1 LQNSLHATTELVIYY
16 RCLIVVSIERMIPFG
31 KVDGRCAVGDVPA
44 AECLEQMLVLAC
56 WQSASQLLQKYVEVS
71 ESFRRCLGLQ
81 NVFLLARCIL
91 EVLAAVTHNAV
102 SKSEAELVSNKLFAP
117 SECDCASRQ
126 KVALDTLK

>member
-1 LQNSLHATTELVIYY
+1 
-16 RCLIVVSIERMIPFG
+16 MIPFG

-117 SECDCASRQ
+117 SVCDCASRR